1 MASAIDAPARTA
13 AAPPRRPRDWRT
25 GARWFGFL
33 CLMGA
38 AFFAGYVAWLLWGT
52 GLETQAAQDDLR
64 ETITRTFGDGPG
76 APVEPPPAG
85 TREVPGS
92 AYAIIRIP
100 SIGIDYVV
108 VEGTD
113 YTSLKKGPGH
123 YPDTADPWDGTGRVG
138 IAGHRTTY
146 LSPFYHLDRVEPG
159 DEIVLETSYGRFRYE
174 VTDTSVI
181 PSAGSGVVLD
191 QTRRPT
197 LVLTTCHP
205 RFSSAERLIVE
216 GDLVDGDLVDGH
228 LVEGDLLEGRGAEA
242 ATEA

>member
-1 MASAIDAPARTA
+1 MASTIESPAARPAAPAR
-13 AAPPRRPRDWRT
+13 RRPFDWRT
-25 GARWFGFL
+25 GVRWFGYL

-38 AFFAGYVAWLLWGT
+38 AFFGGYVAWLLWGT
-52 GLETQAAQDDLR
+52 GLETRAAQDELR
-64 ETITRTFGDGPG
+64 ETITRTFGQGTQ
-76 APVEPPPAG
+76 EPPPPG

-100 SIGIDYVV
+100 SIDVDYVV

-146 LSPFYHLDRVEPG
+146 LSPFYDLDRVAPG
-159 DEIVLETSYGRFRYE
+159 DEIVLLTGYGRFRYE
-174 VTDTSVI
+174 VTRTFVI
-181 PSAGSGVVLD
+181 PSAGSGVVLE
-191 QTRRPT
+191 QTEEPT

-205 RFSSAERLIVE
+205 RFSSSQRLIVE
-216 GDLVDGDLVDGH
+216 ADLV
-228 LVEGDLLEGRGAEA
+228 ESPLLAPA
-242 ATEA
+242 APSP

>member
-1 MASAIDAPARTA
+1 MASAIESPATRTA
-13 AAPPRRPRDWRT
+13 EAPPRRPFDWRT
-25 GARWFGFL
+25 GVRWFGYL

-38 AFFAGYVAWLLWGT
+38 AFFGGYVAWLLWGT
-52 GLETQAAQDDLR
+52 GLETKAAQDDLR
-64 ETITRTFGDGPG
+64 ETITRTFGEGPG
-76 APVEPPPAG
+76 SAAEPPPPG

-123 YPDTADPWDGTGRVG
+123 YPDTADPWDGSGRVG

-146 LSPFYHLDRVEPG
+146 LSPFYDLDRVAAG
-159 DEIVLETSYGRFRYE
+159 DDIVLLTSYGRFRYE

-181 PSAGSGVVLD
+181 PSAGPGVVLE
-191 QTRRPT
+191 QTEDPT

-205 RFSSAERLIVE
+205 RFSS
-216 GDLVDGDLVDGH
+216 
-228 LVEGDLLEGRGAEA
+228 
-242 ATEA
+242 

>member
-1 MASAIDAPARTA
+1 MASTLESPTARPADEQ
-13 AAPPRRPRDWRT
+13 RRPFDWRT
-25 GARWFGFL
+25 GVRWFGYL

-38 AFFAGYVAWLLWGT
+38 AFFGGYVAWLLWGT
-52 GLETQAAQDDLR
+52 GLETKAAQEDLR
-64 ETITRTFGDGPG
+64 EEIVRTLGDGG
-76 APVEPPPAG
+76 GTPPPPG
-85 TREVPGS
+85 SREVPGS

-100 SIGIDYVV
+100 SIDIEYVV

-146 LSPFYHLDRVEPG
+146 LSPFFDLDQVRAG
-159 DEIVLETSYGRFRYE
+159 DDIVLLTRYGRFRYA
-174 VTDTSVI
+174 VTETSVI
-181 PSAGSGVVLD
+181 PSAGSGVVLE
-191 QTRRPT
+191 QTERPT

-216 GDLVDGDLVDGH
+216 AD
-228 LVEGDLLEGRGAEA
+228 LVEGPSPQAS
-242 ATEA
+242 